1 MFGLPVL
8 YYTVTHNITHLGG
21 VETLNTT
28 GLSITL
34 NGTIQPD
41 STYLVSVFAVN
52 AAGKGIVTSGICSL
66 PVIGE
71 CALKYLTIKVSINSF
86 N

>member
-8 YYTVTHNITHLGG
+8 YYSVTHNITNLG

-28 GLSITL
+28 ALSITL

-52 AAGKGIVTSGICSL
+52 AAGKGLVTSGICSL

-71 CALKYLTIKVSINSF
+71 CALKYLTIQVSINSF